1 MDFPSRFRFGH
12 GSVSL
17 PTMNAPILVAASLGL
32 MAFGAGAVAV
42 AEPQPQPRREG
53 VCSFSGWSTDPDPRG
68 LNVRAGPSATARI
81 LGTLPPPE
89 PGEDV
94 EVDFGATFDVV
105 EARDGWFRIEN
116 ARRWSQAGRGASTL
130 PSGWISGR
138 FVGFQLQTDKAF
150 AAPDPASTVVVTSWE
165 EDGGLSQFGY
175 RHPTACHGEWV
186 RLTVVGR
193 DGRERQGWV
202 RGVCGIQET
211 TCDGVQG
218 DLIAQRDWPGY

>member
-1 MDFPSRFRFGH
+1 MDRLAFCR
-12 GSVSL
+12 
-17 PTMNAPILVAASLGL
+17 MKAPILAVASSGAPGPRRPGRRPTPASASPGRRLQLLGL
-32 MAFGAGAVAV
+32 VDRPGSAR
-42 AEPQPQPRREG
+42 PQCSRRTVGHGPHPRH
-53 VCSFSGWSTDPDPRG
+53 PAAA
-68 LNVRAGPSATARI
+68 RA
-81 LGTLPPPE
+81 
-89 PGEDV
+89 GEDV

-116 ARRWSQAGRGASTL
+116 ARRWSQAGQGASTL
-130 PSGWISGR
+130 PSGWVSGR

-150 AAPDPASTVVVTSWE
+150 AEPDPASPVVVTSWD

-175 RHPTACHGEWV
+175 RNPTACRGEWV

-202 RGVCGIQET
+202 RGVCALQET

-218 DLIAQRDWPGY
+218 DLITQRDWPGY

>member
-1 MDFPSRFRFGH
+1 MK
-12 GSVSL
+12 
-17 PTMNAPILVAASLGL
+17 APMILAVASLALPVPGG
-32 MAFGAGAVAV
+32 MAAHSQAQA
-42 AEPQPQPRREG
+42 PRDG
-53 VCSFSGWSTDPDPRG
+53 ICSFSGWSTDPDPRG

-116 ARRWSQAGRGASTL
+116 ARRWSQAGQGASTL

-150 AAPDPASTVVVTSWE
+150 AEPDPASAIVVTSWE

-175 RHPTACHGEWV
+175 RNPTACRGEWV

-193 DGRERQGWV
+193 DGGERQGWV
-202 RGVCGIQET
+202 RGVCALQET